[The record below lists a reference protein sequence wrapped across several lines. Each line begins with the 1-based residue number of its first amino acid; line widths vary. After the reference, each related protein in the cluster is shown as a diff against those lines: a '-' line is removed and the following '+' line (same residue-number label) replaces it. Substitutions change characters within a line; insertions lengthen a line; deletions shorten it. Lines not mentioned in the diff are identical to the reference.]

1 MIRYLVL
8 SASLAM
14 AGSAVAA
21 PSFNCAKA
29 STPVEKSLCG
39 NSRLGDQDA
48 AIAQQYK
55 AVRDQLDAEAAK
67 ALVADQKY
75 FLGVR
80 DRAYAEPYVQSTP
93 FQALTDTMRYRL
105 EFLKAI
111 NPKPADGF
119 VGKWRNIE
127 GEIEVTQ
134 NSRGE
139 FLVAANS
146 ARPYSGNWV
155 CDLSG
160 RGIVSGDTLTVIYQD
175 GPPWS
180 LTLKRRGAVL
190 VTVETAPAG
199 VKNEGFGP
207 PFCGMNGSL
216 SGNWFAVR

>member
-48 AIAQQYK
+48 AIAQQFK
-55 AVRDQLDAEAAK
+55 IVRGELDAEAAK

-80 DRAYAEPYVQSTP
+80 DNAYAEPYVQSTP
-93 FQALTDTMRYRL
+93 FEALTDTMRYRL
-105 EFLKAI
+105 AFLKSI

-127 GEIEVTQ
+127 GEIEIKQ

-139 FLVAANS
+139 LLVAANS

-155 CDLSG
+155 CELSG
-160 RGIVSGDTLTVIYQD
+160 RGVVAGDTLTVTYQD
-175 GPPWS
+175 GEPWT

-190 VTVETAPAG
+190 VAQDVPPAG
-199 VKNEGFGP
+199 AKEVGFGP
-207 PFCGMNGSL
+207 PYCGMNGGL
-216 SGNWFAVR
+216 RGNWFAVR